1 MVHFCGYGKLQFI
14 KEINN
19 KLMAMPGEE
28 YPVTN
33 CAAIILAAGRSKRL
47 GKPKQL
53 LHYKGKTLLERTINA
68 ARGASVQSIVLVL
81 GSDSESV
88 INGIDTTG
96 LHIIENGDWQAGI
109 ASSIVSGINALYD
122 IAPLPDAAI
131 LMVCDQPFVTASL
144 LDQLLSMQKATDKPI
159 IASKYEDTTGTPAL
173 FHKSF
178 FQQLLGLKG
187 DSGAK
192 KIMQQYPDVLAV
204 VSFPLGGIDID
215 TMDDYESLSK

>member
-1 MVHFCGYGKLQFI
+1 
-14 KEINN
+14 
-19 KLMAMPGEE
+19 MAIPGEE

-53 LHYKGKTLLERTINA
+53 LYHKGKTLLEHAINA
-68 ARGASVQSIVLVL
+68 ARGASVQSIILVL
-81 GSDSESV
+81 GSDFESI

-131 LMVCDQPFVTASL
+131 LMVCDQPFVTSSL
-144 LDQLLSMQKATDKPI
+144 LDQLLAAQRTTAKPI
-159 IASKYEDTTGTPAL
+159 IASKYEDTIGIPAL
-173 FHKSF
+173 FHESF
-178 FQQLLGLKG
+178 FLQLLGLKG

-192 KIMQQYPDVLAV
+192 KIMQQYPDALAAV
-204 VSFPLGGIDID
+204 PFPLGSIDID
-215 TMDDYESLSK
+215 TPDDYESLSK

>member
-1 MVHFCGYGKLQFI
+1 
-14 KEINN
+14 
-19 KLMAMPGEE
+19 MAITGQE
-28 YPVTN
+28 YSVTN
-33 CAAIILAAGRSKRL
+33 CAAIILAAGGSKRL

-53 LHYKGKTLLERTINA
+53 LHYKGKTLLEHTVYA
-68 ARGASVQSIVLVL
+68 ARESSLQAVILVL
-81 GSDSESV
+81 GLDFESV

-96 LHIIENGDWQAGI
+96 LHIIKNSDWQAGI

-131 LMVCDQPFVTASL
+131 LLVCDQPFVTSSL
-144 LDQLLSMQKATDKPI
+144 LDQLLATQRTTAKPI
-159 IASKYEDTTGTPAL
+159 IASKYEDTIGTPAL

-192 KIMQQYPDVLAV
+192 KIMQQYPDALAAV
-204 VSFPLGGIDID
+204 PFPLGGIDID
-215 TMDDYESLSK
+215 TPDDYESLSK